1 MTKIASYP
9 TTTSYLYDGQGNLA
23 IRTTAALPRTSAID
37 DRTVYVGGIY
47 EERSEYGIGINAKA
61 TVLYQAFGRVIA
73 TRTGT
78 ETTYLL
84 ADHLGSTVGTVSA
97 DGSEVHQVRYWPY
110 GAVRSGGVGTDKMY
124 TGQQVEA
131 GSALGIHN
139 YRARMYSDELGYFVS
154 ADSAASGTNR
164 YSYVFNNPA
173 FYGPI
178 WTRPIMRT
186 PWMRIPE

>member
-84 ADHLGSTVGTVSA
+84 ADHLGSTVGTVSG

-110 GAVRSGGVGTDKMY
+110 GKVRSGGVGTDRMY
-124 TGQQVEA
+124 TGQQMEA

-164 YSYVFNNPA
+164 YS
-173 FYGPI
+173 
-178 WTRPIMRT
+178 
-186 PWMRIPE
+186 